1 MWLPNRDSSGIKPA
15 ITLEI
20 YGEVFAG
27 ERTVEKSM
35 IRSKFPPNEDRDG
48 VAVLPPV
55 PFGIGLVLGA
65 LVQFLWEPL
74 AFFPVTWIGHVAGW
88 PLVVAS
94 IILVIWARQ
103 TMARSGVS
111 LNVYKPTNSIV
122 VSGPYGFTRNPMYL
136 SMTLLYFGISLIINA
151 VWPVL
156 FLPAV
161 LAVVHY
167 GVIAREERY
176 LERKFG
182 QEYQRYRS
190 GVRRWL

>member
-1 MWLPNRDSSGIKPA
+1 MDR
-15 ITLEI
+15 
-20 YGEVFAG
+20 
-27 ERTVEKSM
+27 SM
-35 IRSKFPPNEDRDG
+35 PKSKFPANEDRDG

-55 PFGIGLVLGA
+55 PFGIGFVLGA
-65 LVQFLWEPL
+65 LIHFLWEPL
-74 AFFPVTWIGHVAGW
+74 GVFPETWIGHAVGW
-88 PLVVAS
+88 PLVVSS

-111 LNVYKPTNSIV
+111 LNVYKPTNSII

-136 SMTLLYFGISLIINA
+136 SMTLLYCGISLIINA
-151 VWPVL
+151 VWPIL

-167 GVIAREERY
+167 GVIAREEAY

-182 QEYQRYRS
+182 QDYQSYRS
-190 GVRRWL
+190 RVRRWL

>member
-1 MWLPNRDSSGIKPA
+1 MEGLMP
-15 ITLEI
+15 
-20 YGEVFAG
+20 
-27 ERTVEKSM
+27 
-35 IRSKFPPNEDRDG
+35 RSKFPPNEDRAG
-48 VAVLPPV
+48 VAVVPPV
-55 PFGIGLVLGA
+55 PFVIGLPLGA
-65 LVQFLWEPL
+65 LIQFLWRPL
-74 AFFPVTWIGHVAGW
+74 PFFPDTWIGHVTGW

-111 LNVYKPTNSIV
+111 LNVYKPTEGII

-136 SMTLLYFGISLIINA
+136 SMTLLYGGISLIINA
-151 VWPVL
+151 VWPIL

-167 GVIAREERY
+167 GVITREERY

-182 QEYQRYRS
+182 QEYQSYRS
-190 GVRRWL
+190 SVRRWL